1 MCTRKRERREG
12 GRERERRRRRKVGGR
27 ENSKAVG
34 ANVKN

>member
-1 MCTRKRERREG
+1 MREG
-12 GRERERRRRRKVGGR
+12 GRERESRRRRKVGGR

>member
-1 MCTRKRERREG
+1 MCTRKRERGEG
-12 GRERERRRRRKVGGR
+12 GRERDRRRRRKVGGR